1 MAMFKFEQLENNIFY
16 FTDTIPETK
25 KLVKFIDDTDYDD
38 SIKENSISKWRTW
51 YASNDKTTIYGQQK
65 MIDLSYIKKS
75 EEISSRVL
83 FIVNSI
89 RRPILK
95 CTEMYKS
102 FLNIDGEVKL
112 DDQFGIN
119 RYFKDA
125 EMGPHADQA
134 DGNLSLRYSIVTY
147 LNDDYE
153 GGEIEFPNQSIKI
166 KPVAGSSII
175 FPSSAPYLHRSHKI
189 ISGKKYMCP
198 SFWLW

>member
-1 MAMFKFEQLENNIFY
+1 MPR
-16 FTDTIPETK
+16 IPK
-25 KLVKFIDDTDYDD
+25 YLCIKVKQDAKRYKVVKHWL
-38 SIKENSISKWRTW
+38 SIQWIERI
-51 YASNDKTTIYGQQK
+51 
-65 MIDLSYIKKS
+65 
-75 EEISSRVL
+75 
-83 FIVNSI
+83 
-89 RRPILK
+89 
-95 CTEMYKS
+95 
-102 FLNIDGEVKL
+102 
-112 DDQFGIN
+112 FGIN

>member
-1 MAMFKFEQLENNIFY
+1 
-16 FTDTIPETK
+16 
-25 KLVKFIDDTDYDD
+25 
-38 SIKENSISKWRTW
+38 
-51 YASNDKTTIYGQQK
+51 

-119 RYFKDA
+119 RY
-125 EMGPHADQA
+125 
-134 DGNLSLRYSIVTY
+134 L
-147 LNDDYE
+147 
-153 GGEIEFPNQSIKI
+153 
-166 KPVAGSSII
+166 II
-175 FPSSAPYLHRSHKI
+175 HV
-189 ISGKKYMCP
+189 
-198 SFWLW
+198 